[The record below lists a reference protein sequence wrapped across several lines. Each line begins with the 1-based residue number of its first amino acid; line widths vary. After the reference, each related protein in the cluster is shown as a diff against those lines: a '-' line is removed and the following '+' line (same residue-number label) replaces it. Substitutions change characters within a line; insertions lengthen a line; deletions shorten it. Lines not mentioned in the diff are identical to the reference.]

1 MLCLL
6 VKIFFVFYKDKLHI
20 YTVIPRLAL
29 LCIHRGFCFWGSA
42 KIKVQVNH

>member
-1 MLCLL
+1 
-6 VKIFFVFYKDKLHI
+6 
-20 YTVIPRLAL
+20 LAL